1 MEYSVP
7 NRNFKRGLQWP
18 PVKKF
23 EGQPGETGGHNIQ
36 QLLTSISLFKKNLS
50 FFNFLLFFFPFSR
63 IALHQLL
70 TDHLDEVHSIQ
81 TSQPF
86 LFHLISDAERKWTLF
101 WVSST
106 FSSQQVKNLGNPAM
120 CRYLQGWSERELGS
134 WYGSMNRKRSGVGL
148 INFDKI
154 QWIKM
159 NCCSTH
165 NWLNYYSDTNAI
177 QLLRW
182 WMDWSKKA
190 HAKYWVNKTCGKL
203 RSGGSWVQL
212 LEWQPLLA
220 TALCWSSTWKLD

>member
-1 MEYSVP
+1 MPELLTRASCRKDWKRISAALSLMSPWRP
-7 NRNFKRGLQWP
+7 NRSKDWTEQRVNRWCREWKWFW
-18 PVKKF
+18 
-23 EGQPGETGGHNIQ
+23 
-36 QLLTSISLFKKNLS
+36 TSYTYLSL
-50 FFNFLLFFFPFSR
+50 
-63 IALHQLL
+63 
-70 TDHLDEVHSIQ
+70 
-81 TSQPF
+81 
-86 LFHLISDAERKWTLF
+86 
-101 WVSST
+101 
-106 FSSQQVKNLGNPAM
+106 QVKNLGNPAM